1 MTPES
6 PLSPE
11 LLVATVRELP
21 ALPAV
26 VLELM
31 EMLAREGVAAD
42 SVAAKIAQDQALTAK
57 TLRLANS
64 SFYGMP
70 RTVSR
75 VSDAMAV
82 LGLRTVRTVVVTAAV
97 TGSFS
102 PPRCQG
108 FDFAAFWRHAIGT
121 AVCARLL
128 ATRLNVDPEAAFT
141 AGLLHDLGHLV
152 RASCFPRPFADV
164 LRRQRAQDMPALEA
178 ERALLGMDHT
188 TVGGLMA
195 EHWRFSPSVVKA
207 IRHHH
212 APDGEGGG
220 DGEGQA
226 GDASLCRLV
235 HVADNIVHALDV
247 APTEGDA
254 VPPLSTDAWLHM
266 GLDAAQCRKVFEH
279 TERQTDAVCEAL
291 V

>member
-70 RTVSR
+70 RKVSR

-82 LGLRTVRTVVVTAAV
+82 LGLRTVRTVVITAAV

-102 PPRCQG
+102 PPRCAG
-108 FDFAAFWRHAIGT
+108 FDFVAFWRHAIGT

-128 ATRLNVDPEAAFT
+128 AIRLNVDPEAAFT

-152 RASCFPRPFADV
+152 LASCFPIPFADA
-164 LRRQRAQDMPALEA
+164 LRQQRAQDMPALEA

-195 EHWRFSPSVVKA
+195 EHWRFSPTVVKA
-207 IRHHH
+207 IRQHH
-212 APDGEGGG
+212 APEGEG
-220 DGEGQA
+220 A
-226 GDASLCRLV
+226 DASLYRLV
-235 HVADNIVHALDV
+235 HVADNIVHALDL

-254 VPPLSTDAWLHM
+254 VPPLCTEAWLHM
-266 GLDAAQCRKVFEH
+266 GLDAAPCRKLFEH
-279 TERQTDAVCEAL
+279 TEHQTHAVCEAL